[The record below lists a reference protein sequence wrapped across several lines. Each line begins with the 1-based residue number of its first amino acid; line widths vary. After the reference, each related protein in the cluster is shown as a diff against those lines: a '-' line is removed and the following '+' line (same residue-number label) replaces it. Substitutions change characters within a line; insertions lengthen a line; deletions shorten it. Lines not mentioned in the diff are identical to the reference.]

1 MSYILIEESAFKR
14 LMERITGK
22 EENNV
27 RYDFTEV
34 DYWMNGKEVYDY
46 LQVSKAVL
54 NAYRWNNT
62 LCYCR
67 IKGLYHYKRSDVYKL
82 KALMDKELVESGLL
96 LGECAVIDNEEQA
109 YSVLNKNNRS
119 EIKGTIES

>member
-1 MSYILIEESAFKR
+1 MSYILIEESAFRKI
-14 LMERITGK
+14 MERITGK

-27 RYDFTEV
+27 RLDFTES
-34 DYWMNGKEVYDY
+34 DYWMSSKEVYDY
-46 LQVSKAVL
+46 LQVSKALL

-82 KALMDKELVESGLL
+82 KTQMDKELVESGFL
-96 LGECAVIDNEEQA
+96 LGECTIINDEEQA
-109 YSVLNKNNRS
+109 YAAFDKDNRHD
-119 EIKGTIES
+119 IKGVIES